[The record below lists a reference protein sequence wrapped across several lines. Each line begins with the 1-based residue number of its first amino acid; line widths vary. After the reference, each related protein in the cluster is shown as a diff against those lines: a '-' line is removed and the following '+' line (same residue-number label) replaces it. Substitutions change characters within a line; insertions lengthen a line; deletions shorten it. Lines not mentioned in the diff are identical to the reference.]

1 MNISGNN
8 YVLIINIISG
18 IYAGMWNQ
26 QLQNLEAGPSSNKAT
41 TEENDLGAY
50 SLRH

>member
-1 MNISGNN
+1 MEISGKN
-8 YVLIINIISG
+8 YVFIIIISG

-26 QLQNLEAGPSSNKAT
+26 QLQNLEAGPSSNEAT
-41 TEENDLGAY
+41 TEENDLGSY